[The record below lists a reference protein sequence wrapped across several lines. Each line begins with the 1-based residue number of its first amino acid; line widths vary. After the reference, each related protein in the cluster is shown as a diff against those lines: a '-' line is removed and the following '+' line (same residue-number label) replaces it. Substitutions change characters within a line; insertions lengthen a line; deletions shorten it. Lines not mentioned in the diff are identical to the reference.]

1 MSNPENENDSVLLS
15 KPQKGFAEIRR
26 DVITEHRALHVKQN
40 FLKGAVISNFEAN
53 EIYEKPNYLTVQIN
67 DNEHI
72 SLLPTYLE
80 CINHSCNPNVFF
92 DITHMQL
99 VAIQDIR
106 AGEELTFFYPSTEW
120 EMDQS
125 FNCFCGNKNCLNMIQ
140 GANFLNKNIL
150 MSYRLTDFIL
160 QKINPS

>member
-1 MSNPENENDSVLLS
+1 MSYPENENDSVLLPIS
-15 KPQKGFAEIRR
+15 QIGFAEIRR
-26 DVITEHRALHVKQN
+26 DVITEHRALHAKKN
-40 FLKGAVISNFEAN
+40 FIKGAVISRFEAN

-92 DITHMQL
+92 DTTNMQL
-99 VAIQDIR
+99 VAIQDIQ
-106 AGEELTFFYPSTEW
+106 ASEELTFFYPSTEW

-140 GANFLNKNIL
+140 GAKFLNKDIL
-150 MSYRLTDFIL
+150 KSYRLTNFIL
-160 QKINPS
+160 LKINLL